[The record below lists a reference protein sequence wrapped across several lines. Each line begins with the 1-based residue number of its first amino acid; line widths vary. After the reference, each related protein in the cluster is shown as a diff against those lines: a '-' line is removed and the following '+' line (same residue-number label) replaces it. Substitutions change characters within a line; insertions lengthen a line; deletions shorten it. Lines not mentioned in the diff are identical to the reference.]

1 MYQNSIMKA
10 VMPPMLFLINQTKKE
25 ISKCCVM
32 CTEADE
38 NLSMI
43 QVNLC
48 QKLFF
53 LQNVGRTCCV
63 KELIWMSEKISVHNM
78 FSPVLSLEFS
88 CIELVIQ
95 WTICCLILWVSW
107 WKIRASDKD
116 LLVSQYF
123 WTRYVSVLELI
134 FPLYYLNQLYKVVTQ
149 KL

>member
-1 MYQNSIMKA
+1 MKKA
-10 VMPPMLFLINQTKKE
+10 VFVVECDECSTNSNQFNLMTLICGKSLSEALLFAEHGENMLCTK
-25 ISKCCVM
+25 I
-32 CTEADE
+32 
-38 NLSMI
+38 
-43 QVNLC
+43 
-48 QKLFF
+48 LF
-53 LQNVGRTCCV
+53 
-63 KELIWMSEKISVHNM
+63 WMSETISVHNM

-134 FPLYYLNQLYKVVTQ
+134 FPLYYLNQLYKVVNQ